1 MSAGFPRGVLK
12 GTVGL
17 LGGSF
22 DPVHHGHLIVGQAA
36 AEILGLAAL
45 RFVPAR
51 EQPFKQGRHGA
62 TPGDRVAMLELAISG
77 HPEFSLERAELER
90 PAPSYTVDTLRMLR
104 EREPDVDLTL
114 LLGADAAAELEQW
127 YQAAEIPRL
136 ARVVVFAR
144 PGSPVPDS
152 SMISRIVLVPAV
164 DISATDV
171 RRRVRE
177 GRSIRYL
184 VPDAVREYIAKH
196 RLYLDPE

>member
-1 MSAGFPRGVLK
+1 LK
-12 GTVGL
+12 GAVGL

-36 AEILGLAAL
+36 AETLGLAAL

-51 EQPFKQGRHGA
+51 EQPFKRGRHA
-62 TPGDRVAMLELAISG
+62 AQPEDRAAMLNLAIDRHVG
-77 HPEFSLERAELER
+77 FELERAELDR
-90 PAPSYTVDTLRMLR
+90 PGPSYTVETLRALKAR
-104 EREPDVDLTL
+104 DPGAELVL

-127 YQAAEIPRL
+127 HKASEIPSL

-144 PGSPVPDS
+144 AGSVVPDS
-152 SMISRIVLVPAV
+152 ALIHQAIRVPAV

-177 GRSIRYL
+177 GRSIRYF
-184 VPDAVREYIAKH
+184 VPDSVADYISRH
-196 RLYLDPE
+196 RLYLDPA